1 MIISRAGVN
10 LFAPAGPGAY
20 RLGFDS
26 KYLGCGAAV
35 STRASTSGIHQ
46 LKPTPEQFEQLAL
59 EQLDLLYR
67 IARRLARDPAS
78 AEDLVQETYVRALRA
93 RDTFVLQAHGI
104 RPWLLRILHNVH
116 ISRSEREGRQ
126 PSSVEDEQL
135 EAASGPGSHRGPEPF
150 DISTFQGM
158 DQQLVKAIESL
169 APEYQVVL
177 ILWAVEEFSY
187 KEIAEAVEIPI
198 GTVMSRLHRARQKLS
213 EQLRQYAVREGIIR
227 E

>member
-1 MIISRAGVN
+1 
-10 LFAPAGPGAY
+10 
-20 RLGFDS
+20 
-26 KYLGCGAAV
+26 
-35 STRASTSGIHQ
+35 
-46 LKPTPEQFEQLAL
+46 LKPSPEQFEQLAL

-67 IARRLARDPAS
+67 IARRLTRDPVG

-93 RDTFVLQAHGI
+93 RDTFDLQAHGI
-104 RPWLLRILHNVH
+104 RPWLLRIMHNVH
-116 ISRSEREGRQ
+116 VSRSEREGRQ

-135 EAASGPGSHRGPEPF
+135 ESGSGSGRGPEPF

-187 KEIAEAVEIPI
+187 KEIAQAVDIPI

-213 EQLRQYAVREGIIR
+213 EQLRDYAVREGIIR

>member
-1 MIISRAGVN
+1 M
-10 LFAPAGPGAY
+10 
-20 RLGFDS
+20 
-26 KYLGCGAAV
+26 
-35 STRASTSGIHQ
+35 
-46 LKPTPEQFEQLAL
+46 KPSPEQFEHLAL

-67 IARRLARDPAS
+67 IARRLTRDPVG

-93 RDTFVLQAHGI
+93 RDTFDLQAHGI
-104 RPWLLRILHNVH
+104 RPWLLRIMHNVH
-116 ISRSEREGRQ
+116 VSRSEREGRQ
-126 PSSVEDEQL
+126 PSSMEDEQL
-135 EAASGPGSHRGPEPF
+135 ETGSASSRGPEPF

-187 KEIAEAVEIPI
+187 KEIAQAVDIPI

-213 EQLRQYAVREGIIR
+213 EQLRDYAVREGIIR